1 MERNQLDRS
10 VRNQTG
16 GIKMNKLDYMI
27 QLSYVKGTGNRAVM
41 GKYDI
46 SYLKSLSLK
55 QIKALYNEEC
65 ER

>member
-27 QLSYVKGTGNRAVM
+27 QLSYVKGTGKGAVM
-41 GKYDI
+41 GKYDT

-65 ER
+65 KR